1 MSIRLNKVLSELNIG
16 LPTAI
21 EFLKRKGWN
30 DIDNDAGPK
39 TKISEEQ
46 YMALKKEFG
55 SEEQP
60 FVETKNN
67 MFTKVYGNK
76 IDKSCD
82 NKETI
87 NMNSTN
93 SMEINFDES
102 VAEWRQL
109 RKTGRTKEARDYYC
123 EHLFE
128 QVIERFIY
136 KERANMEIET
146 DDTVLISLLGYSP
159 EPIILAERLLTPK
172 CHVILHDKS
181 LRNNMDNARFLNDP
195 KFRYEYRSIIEIPE
209 ETFGCIYETLKEQI
223 AINPARNYII
233 NITGGKKSMVA
244 SAGIFG
250 RDFGCNIIYIDYD
263 DNSYDPDIRV
273 PLPGHERMNVVYS
286 PLRDLPELFHLP
298 R

>member
-16 LPTAI
+16 LPTTI

-82 NKETI
+82 NKETN
-87 NMNSTN
+87 NMNNTN
-93 SMEINFDES
+93 STEINFDES

-128 QVIERFIY
+128 QVIKRFIY
-136 KERANMEIET
+136 KERANIEIET
-146 DDTVLISLLGYSP
+146 TLSK
-159 EPIILAERLLTPK
+159 ILCKWKQDSAVSFFLYLDSVFK
-172 CHVILHDKS
+172 DKHK
-181 LRNNMDNARFLNDP
+181 LVHNQAP
-195 KFRYEYRSIIEIPE
+195 
-209 ETFGCIYETLKEQI
+209 
-223 AINPARNYII
+223 
-233 NITGGKKSMVA
+233 V
-244 SAGIFG
+244 
-250 RDFGCNIIYIDYD
+250 
-263 DNSYDPDIRV
+263 
-273 PLPGHERMNVVYS
+273 
-286 PLRDLPELFHLP
+286 
-298 R
+298 

>member
-1 MSIRLNKVLSELNIG
+1 MSIRLNKVLRELNIG
-16 LPTAI
+16 LQTAI
-21 EFLKRKGWN
+21 EFLKQKGWK
-30 DIDNDAGPK
+30 DIGNDAGPK

-46 YMALKKEFG
+46 YMALKKEFS
-55 SEEQP
+55 SEYYP

-67 MFTKVYGNK
+67 ISTKECDNK
-76 IDKSCD
+76 VDMSCD

-93 SMEINFDES
+93 SMEINFDEN

-109 RKTGRTKEARDYYC
+109 HKTGRTKEARDYYC

-159 EPIILAERLLTPK
+159 EPIILAERLLTPQ
-172 CHVILHDKS
+172 CHVILHDKN
-181 LRNNMDNARFLNDP
+181 LRNNRDNARFLNDP

-273 PLPGHERMNVVYS
+273 PLPGHERLNVVYS